1 MISIMIRVPGHHD
14 HDDNDDHNVDEDSG
28 LLNNHNQDKEH
39 DNHHHNEDKES
50 DNYEGEGEDLGRK
63 FGHTGSL
70 ASPTQFLTIPI
81 MMKMSTMMEMT
92 MLVAVIVLPSFLLLA
107 RLRNDT
113 L

>member
-1 MISIMIRVPGHHD
+1 MIRVPGGHHD
-14 HDDNDDHNVDEDSG
+14 HHDDNVDGDGG
-28 LLNNHNQDKEH
+28 LLNDHNQDKEH

-81 MMKMSTMMEMT
+81 MMKMSTMMEMM